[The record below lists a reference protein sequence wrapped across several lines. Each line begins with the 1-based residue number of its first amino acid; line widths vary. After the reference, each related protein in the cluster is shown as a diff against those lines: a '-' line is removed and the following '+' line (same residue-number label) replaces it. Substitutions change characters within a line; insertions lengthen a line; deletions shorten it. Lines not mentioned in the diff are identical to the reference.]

1 MLIALLRRF
10 LRPSRGLLAGVVAF
24 QAVQSVANLYLPTL
38 NADIIDEGVA
48 AGDIG
53 RVLTLGGLMLGVTL
67 LQIAAAVAA
76 TWFGARTAML
86 LGRDVRLALFRR
98 VGSFSSREMATFGAP
113 SLITRSTNDVQQV
126 QMLVLMACTML
137 VPTPILAI
145 GGVVFAVR
153 EDPGLSWVIAVAV
166 PVMLAAVLL
175 VTSRM
180 RPHFERLQVRIDTV
194 NRVLREQLTGI
205 RVIRAFVRE
214 PQETAR
220 FADANAAVTDSA
232 LRAGRLFAGIFP
244 LVTLVLN
251 VTSVAVVWFGAARV
265 QSGDLQVGSLIAFL
279 SYLVQILTAV
289 MLASLLALM
298 LPRAAVSAGRIR
310 EVLDTEPT
318 VLPPVAPV
326 VPAEPTGAVELRG
339 ATFAYP
345 GAERPVL
352 RDVSFTA
359 APGRMTAIVG
369 STGAGKT
376 TLVGLVPRLVDVTAG
391 AVLVDGV
398 DVRDLAPAHLWSR
411 VGLVEQKA
419 FLFSGTVASNLRYGR
434 PNAPDED
441 LWAALEIAQ
450 AADFVRALPEQL
462 EAPVTQ
468 GGTNLSGGQ
477 RQRLGIARALV
488 ARPQVY
494 LFDDAFSALDTA
506 TDARLRAALARE
518 VGGATVVVVAQRI
531 ATVLDADLI
540 VVLDD
545 GAVVGCGTH
554 AELLETCPEYAEIVA
569 SQALPEE
576 QPA

>member
-24 QAVQSVANLYLPTL
+24 QAVQAVANLYLPSI
-38 NADIIDEGVA
+38 NADIIDDGVVP
-48 AGDIG
+48 GDIG
-53 RVLTLGGLMLGVTL
+53 RVLTLGGVMLGVTV

-220 FADANAAVTDSA
+220 FAEANAAVTDSA

-265 QSGDLQVGSLIAFL
+265 QDGDLQVGSLIAFL

-298 LPRAAVSAGRIR
+298 LPRAAVSAGRIT

-318 VLPPVAPV
+318 VLPPASPI
-326 VPAEPTGAVELRG
+326 VPAEPTGTVELRG

-359 APGRMTAIVG
+359 EPGRTTAIVG

-398 DVRDLAPAHLWSR
+398 DVRDLAPVHLWSR

-434 PNAPDED
+434 PDAPDED

-477 RQRLGIARALV
+477 RQRLSIARALV

-518 VGGATVVVVAQRI
+518 VAGATVVVVAQRI
-531 ATVLDADLI
+531 ATIVDADLI

-545 GAVVGCGTH
+545 GGVVGRGTH
-554 AELLETCPEYAEIVA
+554 AELLETCPEYAEIVT

>member
-1 MLIALLRRF
+1 MLIPLLRRF
-10 LRPSRGLLAGVVAF
+10 LRPMRGLLAGVVVF
-24 QAVQSVANLYLPTL
+24 QAIQAVANLYLPSL

-48 AGDIG
+48 TGDIG

-67 LQIAAAVAA
+67 IQVAAAVAA
-76 TWFGARTAML
+76 AWFGARTAML
-86 LGRDVRLALFRR
+86 VGRDVRLALFRR
-98 VGSFSSREMATFGAP
+98 VGSFSSREMGAFGAP

-126 QMLVLMACTML
+126 QMLVLMSCVML

-145 GGVVFAVR
+145 GGVVFAVH

-166 PVMLAAVLL
+166 PIMLAAVLL

-180 RPHFERLQVRIDTV
+180 RPHFERLQVRIDTI
-194 NRVLREQLTGI
+194 NRVLREQLTGM

-220 FADANAAVTDSA
+220 FADANAAVTESA
-232 LRAGRLFAGIFP
+232 LRAGRLFAFVFP

-251 VTSVAVVWFGAARV
+251 VSSVAVIWFGAARV
-265 QSGDLQVGSLIAFL
+265 EDGSLQVGSLIAFL
-279 SYLVQILTAV
+279 SYLVQILMAV
-289 MLASLLALM
+289 MMASLLALM
-298 LPRAAVSAGRIR
+298 LPRAAVSAGRID
-310 EVLDTEPT
+310 EVLRTEPT
-318 VLPPVAPV
+318 VLPPATAV
-326 VPAEPTGAVELRG
+326 VPEEPSGVVELRG

-359 APGRMTAIVG
+359 EPGRTTAVVG
-369 STGAGKT
+369 STGSGKT
-376 TLVGLVPRLVDVTAG
+376 TLVGLIPRLVDVTAG
-391 AVLVDGV
+391 AVLMDGV
-398 DVRDLAPAHLWSR
+398 DVRELAPAHLWSR

-434 PNAPDED
+434 PEATEQE

-450 AADFVRALPEQL
+450 AADFVRALPDRL
-462 EAPVTQ
+462 EAPVSQ

-477 RQRLGIARALV
+477 RQRLSIARALV

-518 VGGATVVVVAQRI
+518 VAGATVIVVAQRI

-540 VVLDD
+540 IVLED
-545 GAVVGCGTH
+545 GRVIGQGTH
-554 AELLETCPEYAEIVA
+554 TELMATCPEYAEIVA

-576 QPA
+576 QLA

>member
-1 MLIALLRRF
+1 MLVRLLRRF
-10 LRPSRGLLAGVVAF
+10 LRPSAGLLAAVVVF
-24 QAVQSVANLYLPTL
+24 QAIQAVASLYLPSL
-38 NADIIDEGVA
+38 NADIIDDGVA
-48 AGDIG
+48 DGDIG
-53 RVLTLGGLMLGVTL
+53 EILRLGGWMLGVTVV
-67 LQIAAAVAA
+67 QIAAAIAA
-76 TWFGARTAML
+76 AYYGARTAML

-98 VGSFSSREMATFGAP
+98 VGAFSSREVAVFGAP
-113 SLITRSTNDVQQV
+113 SLITRTTNDVQQV

-137 VPTPILAI
+137 VPTPILAV

-153 EDPGLSWVIAVAV
+153 EDPGLAWVIAVAV
-166 PVMLAAVLL
+166 PVMLVAVLL

-180 RPHFERLQVRIDTV
+180 GPHFQLLQARIDTV

-214 PQETAR
+214 PQESAR
-220 FADANAAVTDSA
+220 FARANAEVTESA
-232 LRAGRLFAGIFP
+232 MRTGRLFASIFP
-244 LVTLVLN
+244 AVTLVLN
-251 VTSVAVVWFGAARV
+251 VSSVAVVWFGASRV
-265 QSGDLQVGSLIAFL
+265 QDGELEVGSLIAFL

-298 LPRAAVSAGRIR
+298 LPRAAVSAGRIG
-310 EVLDTEPT
+310 EVLSTEPS
-318 VLPPVAPV
+318 V
-326 VPAEPTGAVELRG
+326 VPPADPVSPAAPTGTVELRG
-339 ATFAYP
+339 ATFTYP

-352 RDVSFTA
+352 RDVGFTA
-359 APGRMTAIVG
+359 RPGRTTAVVG

-376 TLVGLVPRLVDVTAG
+376 TLITLVPRLVDVTAG

-398 DVRDLAPAHLWSR
+398 DVRDLAPSHLWNR

-419 FLFSGTVASNLRYGR
+419 FLFSGTIATNLRYGR
-434 PNAPDED
+434 PAASDDD

-450 AADFVRALPEQL
+450 AADFVRALPERL
-462 EAPVTQ
+462 DAPVTQ

-518 VGGATVVVVAQRI
+518 VAEATVIVVAQRV
-531 ATVLDADLI
+531 ATIVDADLI
-540 VVLDD
+540 VVLED
-545 GAVVGCGTH
+545 GAVVGQGTH
-554 AELLETCPEYAEIVA
+554 AELLGSCPEYAEIVA

-576 QPA
+576 QLA

>member
-1 MLIALLRRF
+1 MLIPLLRRF
-10 LRPSRGLLAGVVAF
+10 LRPSRGLLAGVIAF
-24 QAVQSVANLYLPTL
+24 QAVQAVANLYLPSL

-53 RVLTLGGLMLGVTL
+53 RVLTLGALMLGVTL
-67 LQIAAAVAA
+67 VQVAAAVAA
-76 TWFGARTAML
+76 AWFGARTAML

-98 VGSFSSREMATFGAP
+98 VGSFSSREMAAFGAP

-126 QMLVLMACTML
+126 QMLVLMGCTML
-137 VPTPILAI
+137 VPTPILGI

-153 EDPGLSWVIAVAV
+153 EDPGLAWVIAVAV

-180 RPHFERLQVRIDTV
+180 RPHFERLQLRIDTV
-194 NRVLREQLTGI
+194 NRVLREQLTGL

-220 FADANAAVTDSA
+220 FAAANAAVTEFA
-232 LRAGRLFAGIFP
+232 LRAGRLFAVIFP

-265 QSGDLQVGSLIAFL
+265 QDGSLEVGSLIAFL
-279 SYLVQILTAV
+279 SYLTQILMAV

-298 LPRAAVSAGRIR
+298 LPRAAVSAGRID
-310 EVLDTEPT
+310 EVLATEPT

-326 VPAEPTGAVELRG
+326 VPDEPTGTVELRG

-352 RDVSFTA
+352 RDVTFTA
-359 APGRMTAIVG
+359 APGRTTAIVG
-369 STGAGKT
+369 STGSGKT

-391 AVLVDGV
+391 AVLMDGV
-398 DVRDLAPAHLWSR
+398 DVRELAPSHLWSR

-434 PNAPDED
+434 PDAPDED

-450 AADFVRALPEQL
+450 AADFVRALPEGL
-462 EAPVTQ
+462 EAPVSQ

-477 RQRLGIARALV
+477 RQRLSIARALV

-518 VGGATVVVVAQRI
+518 VGGATVIVVAQRI
-531 ATVLDADLI
+531 ATVMDADLI
-540 VVLDD
+540 VVLED
-545 GAVVGCGTH
+545 GAVVGQGTH
-554 AELLETCPEYAEIVA
+554 AELLGTCREYAEIVT

>member
-1 MLIALLRRF
+1 
-10 LRPSRGLLAGVVAF
+10 
-24 QAVQSVANLYLPTL
+24 
-38 NADIIDEGVA
+38 
-48 AGDIG
+48 
-53 RVLTLGGLMLGVTL
+53 MLGVTL
-67 LQIAAAVAA
+67 LQITAAVAA

-98 VGSFSSREMATFGAP
+98 VGSFSSREMGAFGAP

-126 QMLVLMACTML
+126 QMLVVVSCAML

-153 EDPGLSWVIAVAV
+153 EDPQLSWVIAVAV
-166 PVMLAAVLL
+166 PVMLLAVLL

-180 RPHFERLQVRIDTV
+180 RPHFRRLQERIDVV
-194 NRVLREQLTGI
+194 NRVMREQLTGI

-214 PQETAR
+214 PEESAR
-220 FADANAAVTDSA
+220 FADANAAVTESA

-244 LVTLVLN
+244 TVTLVLN
-251 VTSVAVVWFGAARV
+251 VSSVAVIWFGAARV
-265 QSGDLQVGSLIAFL
+265 QDGDLAVGSLIAFL
-279 SYLVQILTAV
+279 SYLVQILMAV

-298 LPRAAVSAGRIR
+298 LPRAAVSAGRID
-310 EVLDTEPT
+310 EVLATQPT
-318 VLPPVAPV
+318 VLPPATPV
-326 VPAEPTGAVELRG
+326 VPAEPTGTVQLRG

-352 RDVSFTA
+352 RDVTFTA
-359 APGRMTAIVG
+359 SPGRTTAIVG

-398 DVRDLAPAHLWSR
+398 DVRELAASHLESR

-434 PNAPDED
+434 PDATDDD

-450 AADFVRALPEQL
+450 AADFVRALPEGL
-462 EAPVTQ
+462 AAPVSQ

-477 RQRLGIARALV
+477 RQRLSIARALV

-518 VGGATVVVVAQRI
+518 VGGATVLVVAQRI
-531 ATVLDADLI
+531 ATVIDADLI
-540 VVLDD
+540 VVLED
-545 GAVVGCGTH
+545 GVVVGQGTH
-554 AELLETCPEYAEIVA
+554 ADLLDSCREYAEIVT

-576 QPA
+576 QPV

>member
-1 MLIALLRRF
+1 
-10 LRPSRGLLAGVVAF
+10 
-24 QAVQSVANLYLPTL
+24 
-38 NADIIDEGVA
+38 
-48 AGDIG
+48 
-53 RVLTLGGLMLGVTL
+53 
-67 LQIAAAVAA
+67 
-76 TWFGARTAML
+76 
-86 LGRDVRLALFRR
+86 
-98 VGSFSSREMATFGAP
+98 
-113 SLITRSTNDVQQV
+113 
-126 QMLVLMACTML
+126 ML

-166 PVMLAAVLL
+166 PVMIAAVLL

-180 RPHFERLQVRIDTV
+180 GPHFRRLQERIDTI
-194 NRVLREQLTGI
+194 NRVMREQLTGI

-214 PQETAR
+214 PQESAR

-244 LVTLVLN
+244 MVALVLN
-251 VTSVAVVWFGAARV
+251 VSSVAVIWFGASRV
-265 QSGDLQVGSLIAFL
+265 QDGDLEVGSLIAFL

-298 LPRAAVSAGRIR
+298 LPRAAVSAGRID
-310 EVLDTEPT
+310 EVLSTRST
-318 VLPPVAPV
+318 V
-326 VPAEPTGAVELRG
+326 VPPADPVFPERPTGTVELRS
-339 ATFAYP
+339 ATFTYP

-359 APGRMTAIVG
+359 HPGRTTAVVG

-376 TLVGLVPRLVDVTAG
+376 TLVTLVPRLVDVTAG

-398 DVRDLAPAHLWSR
+398 DVRELAPSHLWAR

-434 PNAPDED
+434 PDATDDE

-450 AADFVRALPEQL
+450 ATDFVRALPEGL
-462 EAPVTQ
+462 GAPVTQ

-477 RQRLGIARALV
+477 RQRLSIARALV
-488 ARPQVY
+488 ERPQVY

-506 TDARLRAALARE
+506 TDARLRAALARD
-518 VGGATVVVVAQRI
+518 VGGATVIVVAQRI
-531 ATVLDADLI
+531 ATIVDADLI
-540 VVLDD
+540 VVLED
-545 GAVVGCGTH
+545 GAVVGQGTH
-554 AELLETCPEYAEIVA
+554 ADLLDSCQEYAEIVA
-569 SQALPEE
+569 SQALTEE